1 MKVEVQN
8 ILNLFIKKGLENLI
22 QSYKKKK
29 CAIHK
34 TKDVVRR
41 RQEIDGMTEIKKRIA
56 GHEDYLKKQWKKEK
70 RNSTRSVFL
79 LQDINFEVSQV
90 VKNAL

>member
-1 MKVEVQN
+1 M
-8 ILNLFIKKGLENLI
+8 
-22 QSYKKKK
+22 
-29 CAIHK
+29 
-34 TKDVVRR
+34 
-41 RQEIDGMTEIKKRIA
+41 KKR
-56 GHEDYLKKQWKKEK
+56 KK

>member
-1 MKVEVQN
+1 
-8 ILNLFIKKGLENLI
+8 
-22 QSYKKKK
+22 
-29 CAIHK
+29 
-34 TKDVVRR
+34 
-41 RQEIDGMTEIKKRIA
+41 MTEIKKRIA

-90 VKNAL
+90 VKNALWHFWKLLFNFFTIKQN

>member
-56 GHEDYLKKQWKKEK
+56 GHEDYLRKQ
-70 RNSTRSVFL
+70 
-79 LQDINFEVSQV
+79 
-90 VKNAL
+90 